1 MKDEK
6 TSVIDIVYSV
16 AIFIMLA
23 IMLFGFVLWA
33 LGY

>member
-1 MKDEK
+1 MKKEK
-6 TSVIDIVYSV
+6 TSVIDIVYGV

-23 IMLFGFVLWA
+23 IMLFGFIVWA